1 MIAIVRGLDQLLAF
15 LRPAFFVVA
24 VLLAV
29 VALVDWLVRTR
40 RLDPFG
46 AIGRFTRRAI
56 DPLFAPVTRAVLR
69 RGGLPA
75 HAPWYALGAAVIAG
89 ILILTLLDFVR
100 DQLVVA
106 AFAATRG
113 SSGMARLFIGWLFAI
128 LQIALLVRVVSS
140 WLGLSP
146 YSRWIRWAVVITEPI
161 LAPLRRI
168 VPTIGMLDITP
179 IVAYFLLRLLEA
191 IVLGMIT
198 GRA

>member
-1 MIAIVRGLDQLLAF
+1 MAIVRWLDQFLAL

-46 AIGRFTRRAI
+46 AIGRFSRRTI

-75 HAPWYALGAAVIAG
+75 HTPWYALGAAVIAG
-89 ILILTLLDFVR
+89 ILVLTLLAFVR
-100 DQLVVA
+100 DQFVIA
-106 AFAATRG
+106 AFAAARG
-113 SSGMARLFIGWLFAI
+113 AAGIARLLLGWIFAI
-128 LQIALLVRVVSS
+128 LQIALLVRVISS

-146 YSRWIRWAVVITEPI
+146 YSRWIRWAIVITEPI

-168 VPTIGMLDITP
+168 VPTIGMFDITP
-179 IVAYFLLRLLEA
+179 IVAYFLLRILESS
-191 IVLGMIT
+191 VLGFIT
-198 GRA
+198 